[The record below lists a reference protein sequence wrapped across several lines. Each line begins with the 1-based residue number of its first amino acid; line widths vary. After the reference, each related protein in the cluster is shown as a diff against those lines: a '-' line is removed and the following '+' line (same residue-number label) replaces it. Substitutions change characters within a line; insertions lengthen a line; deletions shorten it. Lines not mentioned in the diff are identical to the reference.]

1 MRLPVLL
8 TAIFVITCAGMPL
21 RAEEGTAIGSINTT
35 WRLLGPDDKITI
47 TRYDDPKVSGA
58 SCYISRAETGGIK
71 GGLGLAE
78 DPSRFSIACRATGP
92 IKIIGNLPKG
102 GEIVFTDRASIF
114 FKTIQ
119 IWRHLDAEKNVLI
132 YTVTSTK
139 LVNGSPYNA
148 ITAIPI
154 N

>member
-1 MRLPVLL
+1 MRVVALFAAAL
-8 TAIFVITCAGMPL
+8 ISTCSLAAAE
-21 RAEEGTAIGSINTT
+21 AEEGTSIGSINTT

-92 IKIIGNLPKG
+92 IKITGNLPKN
-102 GEIVFTDRASIF
+102 GEVVFTDRASIL

-119 IWRHLDAEKNVLI
+119 IWRHVDTEKNVLI

>member
-1 MRLPVLL
+1 MRITAFVTALIL
-8 TAIFVITCAGMPL
+8 TMIGAAH
-21 RAEEGTAIGSINTT
+21 AEEGTAIGSINTT

-92 IKIIGNLPKG
+92 IKITGNLPKG
-102 GEIVFTDRASIF
+102 GEIVFTDRASIL

-119 IWRHLDAEKNVLI
+119 IWRHVDTEKNVLI